1 MDMSGAMRDAD
12 VDVKSAPAPPA
23 ATGAARPE
31 GAAAETATSGAAP
44 AKPSLYASR
53 IRVYPKKVSGR
64 YRRLKWT
71 ALGVLLALYYVLPWI
86 PWDRGPGAPDQAVLI
101 DLAHERAYFFFIEIW
116 AQEVYYLTGILI
128 LAAVGLFLVTSLAGR
143 IWCGYACPQ
152 TVWTDLFMWVERLIE
167 GDRNKRIMLDRGPTT
182 AGKVARKI
190 AKHGAWLLIA
200 FLTGGAWI
208 MYFIEAPTVVTQF
221 FTGQSSG
228 TVYFFV
234 GLFTAT
240 TYLLA
245 GWAREQVCTYMC
257 PWPRFQSA
265 MFDEDTL
272 VVTYQKWRGEPRAP
286 YRKGD
291 DWDARGHCV
300 DCKQCVNV
308 CPTGIDIR
316 DGVQLEC
323 IGCGLCADACDTVMD
338 RFGLPKGLISYDTER
353 RQEQRAAGQSL
364 TYRLIRPRTI
374 LYAMLMVGVAG
385 IMLFAL
391 MTRSSESL
399 TVLHDRTLFV
409 QLAEGGIRNGY
420 TLRILNK
427 QHQARRFTLTV
438 AGLAGARLKVVGSD
452 AKPAATVTLTGR
464 RDGVASYKIYVTAPR
479 RALAGAETRFHFV
492 LVDTAS
498 GARTVRDASFKG
510 PAR

>member
-1 MDMSGAMRDAD
+1 MDANEPMHKAD
-12 VDVKSAPAPPA
+12 VDLTPAPAASPPGTVRA
-23 ATGAARPE
+23 DPE
-31 GAAAETATSGAAP
+31 PPKRG
-44 AKPSLYASR
+44 LYASR
-53 IRVYPKKVSGR
+53 VQVYPKKVTGR
-64 YRRLKWT
+64 YRRLKWI
-71 ALGVLLALYYVLPWI
+71 ALIALLTVYYVLPWVR
-86 PWDRGPGAPDQAVLI
+86 WDRGPGAPDQAVLV

-116 AQEVYYLTGILI
+116 AQEVYYLTGVLI

-182 AGKVARKI
+182 TKKVTKKVSKHAAWI
-190 AKHGAWLLIA
+190 AIA

-208 MYFIEAPTVVTQF
+208 MYFIDAPTVVAEF
-221 FTGQSSG
+221 FTGRSSVE
-228 TVYFFV
+228 VYFFV

-265 MFDEDTL
+265 MLDEDTL
-272 VVTYQKWRGEPRAP
+272 VVTYQKWRGEPRSP
-286 YRKGD
+286 LHKGD
-291 DWDARGHCV
+291 DLSQRGHCV
-300 DCKQCVNV
+300 DCHQCVNV

-316 DGVQLEC
+316 DGIQLEC

-338 RFGLPKGLISYDTER
+338 KLNLPRGLIGFDTER
-353 RQEQRAAGQSL
+353 RQEQRAKGRPL

-391 MTRSSESL
+391 LTRSSESL

-409 QLAEGGIRNGY
+409 QLSDGSIRNGY
-420 TLRILNK
+420 TVRVLNK
-427 QHQARRFTLTV
+427 ERQDRRFSLTV
-438 AGLAGARLKVVGSD
+438 AEVEGAQLRVVGSD
-452 AKPAATVTLTGR
+452 GDPAPAATLTGKP
-464 RDGVASYKIYVTAPR
+464 DGVSSYQVYVRVPR
-479 RALAGAETRFHFV
+479 AALKGAETPIRFV
-492 LVDTAS
+492 LVDSVT
-498 GARTVRDASFKG
+498 GARTERNASFKG